1 MEAKKVIQHE
11 VMDSEEIFEGII
23 SFPSFLCDVVGEE
36 KIEACLKKKLTK
48 RFWGESLLLYLAI
61 LNNECGF

>member
-11 VMDSEEIFEGII
+11 VMGSEEIFEGILF
-23 SFPSFLCDVVGEE
+23 FPSFSCDVVGGKDRDMSKEE
-36 KIEACLKKKLTK
+36 SNK

-61 LNNECGF
+61 LNNEYRF

>member
-11 VMDSEEIFEGII
+11 VMDSEEIFEGIL

-36 KIEACLKKKLTK
+36 KIEAYLKKKVTNV
-48 RFWGESLLLYLAI
+48 FGVNAF
-61 LNNECGF
+61 CCT